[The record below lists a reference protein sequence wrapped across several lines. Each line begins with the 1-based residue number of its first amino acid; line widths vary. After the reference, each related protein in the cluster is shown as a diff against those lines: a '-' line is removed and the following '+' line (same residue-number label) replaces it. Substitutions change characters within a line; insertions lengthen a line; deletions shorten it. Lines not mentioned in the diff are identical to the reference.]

1 MSDELQRLR
10 QLLAV
15 ADADSQAR
23 VEGRLEEVES
33 RLRRLPS
40 DLPDTIDAAD
50 RQGPALARSLSQ
62 PLQRS
67 IEQLARERRE
77 LLAEAVFPVIGPA
90 IRRAITEALRELV
103 LNLNRLLE
111 SAFTPRGLRWRW
123 QAWRSGVPYA
133 QVALRELL
141 RFRVDHLFLVQ
152 NGSGLVL
159 ASARQLDLDSDR
171 DTDAVAAMLTAIRDF
186 ARDAGLAPGDAELS
200 EVTLGEHLL
209 RLYAGPQAYL
219 AAAITGVPG
228 EELDGTL
235 TELLETAHLQHDPQL
250 QAGEPTENL
259 QLLLQQWLDS
269 SGQAQ
274 AELETAQ
281 PKRAR
286 RPWLGIMAVSVVLLL
301 LAGWLGE
308 RAWTGWQ
315 RSTLDQLLQQ
325 EPGYEVRVERAG
337 WRQLRVTGLRDPSA
351 RTPDELLAEHPLE
364 VPIDWQTSGYL
375 ALDDQLQLQRLRLA
389 LRAPPSVTLGLQAGL
404 LQMSGRH
411 RQTGAMRRAVCCGP
425 GPDCRALSMRFD
437 TSSRRR
443 CRPCRRA
450 GRCISI
456 PARPPIRQAA
466 WHLTRL
472 RRPGSARLAGSWCG
486 RRPMR
491 PELRRRTRAWASS
504 ARNGPWRS

>member
-1 MSDELQRLR
+1 M
-10 QLLAV
+10 
-15 ADADSQAR
+15 
-23 VEGRLEEVES
+23 
-33 RLRRLPS
+33 
-40 DLPDTIDAAD
+40 
-50 RQGPALARSLSQ
+50 
-62 PLQRS
+62 
-67 IEQLARERRE
+67 
-77 LLAEAVFPVIGPA
+77 AEAVFPVIGPA

-337 WRQLRVTGLRDPSA
+337 WRELRVSGLRDPAA
-351 RTPDELLAEHPLE
+351 RSPDELLAEHPLD

-375 ALDDQLQLQRLRLA
+375 ALDDHLQLQRLRVALA
-389 LRAPPSVTLGLQAGL
+389 APASVTLGLESGRL
-404 LQMSGRH
+404 RMSGEAPAEW
-411 RQTGAMRRAVCCGP
+411 RQSTSILLRAWPGLRGLVDEVRYIEPVPPPLVPARWEVHFEPGQTVNPVGSAAFDAVAAAWQRSPGSRVMVRAQTDATGTAAQNATLGEQRAQWAVAELIRRGVP
-425 GPDCRALSMRFD
+425 LSAIV
-437 TSSRRR
+437 TSSVQATEL
-443 CRPCRRA
+443 A
-450 GRCISI
+450 GED
-456 PARPPIRQAA
+456 AK
-466 WHLTRL
+466 L
-472 RRPGSARLAGSWCG
+472 RRVVLQLEAT
-486 RRPMR
+486 
-491 PELRRRTRAWASS
+491 TRE
-504 ARNGPWRS
+504 